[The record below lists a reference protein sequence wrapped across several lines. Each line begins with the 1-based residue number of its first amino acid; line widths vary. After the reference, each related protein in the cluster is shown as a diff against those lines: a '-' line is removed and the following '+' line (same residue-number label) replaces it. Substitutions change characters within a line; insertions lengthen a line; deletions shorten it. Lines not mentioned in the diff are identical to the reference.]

1 MKKSPTQISFPQKR
15 KVSQKE
21 LAVYSRELSVMIDA
35 ELPLI
40 QSLNIISGQTKNK
53 YFKKAIEQIS
63 EELQAGSQFHQAMRK
78 FPRIFNDLYCNLI
91 ASGEH
96 SGDLK
101 VMLNR
106 IANYL
111 EKNIKLRSIVKQAMV
126 YPMAVLGVA
135 VMVIIFMMWK
145 VVPIFSSIFLEF
157 EADLPALTTTILS
170 VSQFVQNNIVLIFLG
185 IIAFTFFF
193 RYFKKTKEG
202 RKTLD
207 VLSLKIP
214 VFGGVLKKV
223 GLSRVTRTLNTL
235 VAGGVPLLE
244 SLDITSST
252 AGNVVLEKKIL
263 EARSLISV
271 GSSLTDAFNQVGG
284 FPVLFLR
291 LISLGEATGS
301 LESALKRLTSYYE
314 DAVEASIST
323 LLSFLEPLLL
333 VLVGGI
339 VGTIVVSLYLPMFNL
354 MQQI

>member
-1 MKKSPTQISFPQKR
+1 MKKSPAQIQFLQRR

-40 QSLNIISGQTKNK
+40 QSLEIISGQTKNK

-63 EELQAGSQFHQAMRK
+63 EELKAGSQLHQAKRK
-78 FPRIFNDLYCNLI
+78 FPRIFNTLYCNLI
-91 ASGEH
+91 LSGEQ
-96 SGDLK
+96 SGDLN

-106 IANYL
+106 IADYL
-111 EKNIKLRSIVKQAMV
+111 ENNIKLLSTVRQAMV
-126 YPMAVLGVA
+126 YPIVILGVA
-135 VMVIIFMMWK
+135 VLVIIFMMWK
-145 VVPIFSSIFLEF
+145 VVPIFSSIFMEF
-157 EADLPALTTTILS
+157 EADLPFLTSAILS
-170 VSQFVQNNIVLIFLG
+170 ASQFVQGNIIFIFFG
-185 IIAFTFFF
+185 ILALFFFF
-193 RYFKKTKEG
+193 RFFKKTAGG

-207 VLSLKIP
+207 MLSLKIP

-223 GLSRVTRTLNTL
+223 GLSRVTRTMNTL
-235 VAGGVPLLE
+235 IVGGVPLLE

-291 LISLGEATGS
+291 LISLGEATGT

-314 DAVEASIST
+314 DAVEASVST

-339 VGTIVVSLYLPMFNL
+339 VGTIVISLYLPMFNL